1 MKRIFSIA
9 LMLFCTMMMMAQID
23 VDNNIAIND
32 QKDPNTFVLIISNEN
47 YKYEQPVPYAL
58 NDGRIFKLYCERTL
72 GIPTKNIRYSSDAT
86 LNDMRM
92 QLMWLEDV
100 MNAYQGEARAIVYYS
115 GHGMPSEDAKHAYL
129 LPVDGNSRLAA
140 SGLST
145 ELLYNQ
151 LGKLPSRG
159 TIVLLDACFS
169 GARRDGKM
177 LASNRGVAIK
187 VKDELVTGNMVVFS
201 AAQGDETAYP
211 YEEMKHGLFTY
222 FLLSTI
228 KEKGGAISLGDLS
241 DQVTKMVTRTSIVEN
256 DKRQTPTIHP
266 SSASPNWRNW
276 MLAAKSAKPN
286 GARSIP
292 EKSVNSSEKK
302 VSNTPTI
309 TNDPAVDNESHIAK
323 EAPQKVEKNK
333 DSNKIAELEAV
344 KLTFETDRI
353 FSPGSAKLSDE
364 GKTSISQLSEVIK
377 ANPDLCVTICGYT
390 DNSLWRSSSEEQSE
404 LKNKELSEKR
414 AKAVSSYL
422 ISQGISSSRIKSVE
436 GYGSD
441 NPIASNSTAEGKAQN
456 RRIEVYLTLD
466 PNYIDISP
474 NSNDATSQTV
484 FDLLGAEFSPIND
497 SQKTQLSIT
506 HGLQVTKVNKGKM
519 KDVGVPKGFFILRAN
534 DKSIYTI
541 DDLRSIII
549 NASKSN
555 DPILYIQG
563 IFPTGKRGNFAIRF

>member
-1 MKRIFSIA
+1 MKV
-9 LMLFCTMMMMAQID
+9 T
-23 VDNNIAIND
+23 
-32 QKDPNTFVLIISNEN
+32 
-47 YKYEQPVPYAL
+47 
-58 NDGRIFKLYCERTL
+58 
-72 GIPTKNIRYSSDAT
+72 
-86 LNDMRM
+86 
-92 QLMWLEDV
+92 
-100 MNAYQGEARAIVYYS
+100 
-115 GHGMPSEDAKHAYL
+115 SE
-129 LPVDGNSRLAA
+129 
-140 SGLST
+140 
-145 ELLYNQ
+145 E
-151 LGKLPSRG
+151 
-159 TIVLLDACFS
+159 
-169 GARRDGKM
+169 
-177 LASNRGVAIK
+177 
-187 VKDELVTGNMVVFS
+187 
-201 AAQGDETAYP
+201 
-211 YEEMKHGLFTY
+211 
-222 FLLSTI
+222 
-228 KEKGGAISLGDLS
+228 
-241 DQVTKMVTRTSIVEN
+241 
-256 DKRQTPTIHP
+256 
-266 SSASPNWRNW
+266 
-276 MLAAKSAKPN
+276 
-286 GARSIP
+286 
-292 EKSVNSSEKK
+292 
-302 VSNTPTI
+302 
-309 TNDPAVDNESHIAK
+309 
-323 EAPQKVEKNK
+323 EKNK

-390 DNSLWRSSSEEQSE
+390 DNSLWRGSSEEQSE

-497 SQKTQLSIT
+497 SQKTRLSIT